1 MKARYDCSKCPGYC
15 CSYDRIPVSDFD
27 IARLAGHFEISDAV
41 ARERFTYHLHTKD
54 VDERVLR
61 HHEDHVFK
69 SVCRFFD
76 RDERRCTVY
85 AARPNVCRRYPSGA
99 SCGYYDFLV
108 FEREQQGDEDFIPS
122 A

>member
-1 MKARYDCSKCPGYC
+1 MKARYDCSQCPGYC

-27 IARLAGHFEISDAV
+27 IARLARHFDIGIAA
-41 ARERFTYHLHTKD
+41 ARKRFTYRHHTKD

-61 HHEDHVFK
+61 HQRDDIFK
-69 SVCRFFD
+69 SVCQFFD
-76 RDERRCTVY
+76 RKLRRCGLY

-99 SCGYYDFLV
+99 SCGYYQFLK
-108 FEREQQGDEDFIPS
+108 FEREQQDDADFVPS